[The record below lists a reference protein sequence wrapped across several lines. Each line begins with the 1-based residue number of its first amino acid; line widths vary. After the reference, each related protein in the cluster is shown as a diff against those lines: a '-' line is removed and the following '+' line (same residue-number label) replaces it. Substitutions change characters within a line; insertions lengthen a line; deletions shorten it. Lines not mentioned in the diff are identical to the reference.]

1 MGAGRARRR
10 LRGGA
15 LPAAVAVWLSAA
27 VSVWLPAAAAA
38 LPLAVSEYAV
48 KAAFLYKFAKFV
60 SWPEDALPPDGPL
73 HLCVFGE
80 DPFGDD
86 LDRIVAGKRVGG
98 HPIEVRR
105 LREIGATASCHVVF
119 LSPAA
124 ERRHRRVL
132 AALAGRPV
140 LTVGDVEGF
149 AERGGIIGLRV
160 EGGRI
165 RIEINPAAASRAGLH
180 IDAELLGLARLV
192 GPESS

>member
-1 MGAGRARRR
+1 MGARGARRMH
-10 LRGGA
+10 RGGVLSVA
-15 LPAAVAVWLSAA
+15 LAL
-27 VSVWLPAAAAA
+27 WLPAAAAA
-38 LPLAVSEYAV
+38 VPLAVSEYAV

-60 SWPEDALPPDGPL
+60 SWPEAVLSAEDSFR
-73 HLCVFGE
+73 LCVYGE
-80 DPFGDD
+80 DPFGAD

-105 LREIGATASCHVVF
+105 LGETGEAAACHVLF

-124 ERRHRRVL
+124 ERRHRRVIAEL
-132 AALAGRPV
+132 AAKPV

-165 RIEINPAAASRAGLH
+165 RIEINPEAAARAGLH

-192 GPESS
+192 GQGSS

>member
-1 MGAGRARRR
+1 MGARGARQR
-10 LRGGA
+10 LQGGVLPVA
-15 LPAAVAVWLSAA
+15 LAL
-27 VSVWLPAAAAA
+27 WLPAAAAA

-60 SWPEDALPPDGPL
+60 SWPEGALPPQDPFR
-73 HLCVFGE
+73 LCVYGD

-105 LREIGATASCHVVF
+105 LRTVAEADSCHVVF
-119 LSPAA
+119 LSPAE
-124 ERRHRRVL
+124 ERLHRRVIAEL
-132 AALAGRPV
+132 ADKPV

-160 EGGRI
+160 DGGRI
-165 RIEINPAAASRAGLH
+165 RIEINPKAAARAGLH

-192 GPESS
+192 GQESS